1 MVSWML
7 DLIERRITVV
17 FLDDLGIHKWQPE
30 DYRQEGNNN
39 ASKYDGKGDSGLRE
53 LVKLKLRST
62 FVDCRCPTISCI
74 LVPTDHNN
82 PPMDIVK
89 IAATVKK

>member
-30 DYRQEGNNN
+30 DYGQEGNNN
-39 ASKYDGKGDSGLRE
+39 AN
-53 LVKLKLRST
+53 
-62 FVDCRCPTISCI
+62 CRCPTISCI